1 MTAAQFV
8 RRSETY
14 ARETSRA
21 YVTFLL
27 PSLIFVPGIVVL
39 TYVLGGVNGAI
50 GIAVL
55 GVAWFIIGWVL
66 LGHGAYWRARALGL
80 LCSACH
86 RPFFAPSRPP
96 DVHGNCRTCGTE
108 LIDAPGR
115 PERAMF
121 SRAEFA
127 RGQASALR
135 FQRRLYGVWFVLL
148 PLTLAIAFPI
158 VLALKVWPRSWGRAD
173 VWFGLV
179 GIGLIGGGGIV
190 AAVLETVRRRRALLE
205 CPDCRR
211 QLVNEYG
218 EAALDAGR
226 CPGCGLLIVDDTE
239 VVKPAPLGA
248 KRTAPASAAELWQRH
263 EELEYRTRFE
273 YAIVLP
279 LAIIG
284 IIVAEVL
291 LWTNRR
297 LSALLYVGMMIG
309 AGAMIAVLLYA
320 NRIWTRRARRLGLTC
335 PVCGE
340 LLVGGPQNVVA
351 RFVAEHGACKFCGAI
366 LWGGAPAIPPSS

>member
-14 ARETSRA
+14 TRETSRA

-27 PSLIFVPGIVVL
+27 PSLIFVPGIGVL
-39 TYVLGGVNGAI
+39 TYVLAGVGGAI
-50 GIAVL
+50 GTAL
-55 GVAWFIIGWVL
+55 FGVAWFIIGSLL

-80 LCSACH
+80 LCPACY
-86 RPFFAPSRPP
+86 RPFLAPSRPP
-96 DVHGNCRTCGTE
+96 DAHGNCRTCGTE
-108 LIDAPGR
+108 LIDAPGK

-127 RGQASALR
+127 RGQARALR
-135 FQRRLYGVWFVLL
+135 FQRRLYGGWMV
-148 PLTLAIAFPI
+148 AIIGVAVAFPLS
-158 VLALKVWPRSWGRAD
+158 LALKLWPRSLGNPEI
-173 VWFGLV
+173 WFGVATIGLV
-179 GIGLIGGGGIV
+179 GAGGIV
-190 AAVLETVRRRRALLE
+190 ASILEATRRRHALLE
-205 CPDCRR
+205 CPDCRT

-218 EAALDAGR
+218 EAALAAGR
-226 CPGCGLLIVDDTE
+226 CSQCGLLIVDDTE

-248 KRTAPASAAELWQRH
+248 KRTPPASAAELWQRH
-263 EELEYRTRFE
+263 EELEYGTRFE
-273 YAIVLP
+273 YGIVLP

-284 IIVAEVL
+284 VIVVEVL

-297 LSALLYVGMMIG
+297 LSASLYVGMMIG
-309 AGAMIAVLLYA
+309 AGGMIAILLYA
-320 NRIWTRRARRLGLTC
+320 NRIWTRRARRLGLSC

-366 LWGGAPAIPPSS
+366 LWT

>member
-14 ARETSRA
+14 TRETSRA

-27 PSLIFVPGIVVL
+27 PSLIFVPGIGVL
-39 TYVLGGVNGAI
+39 TYVLAGVSGAI
-50 GIAVL
+50 GTAVF
-55 GVAWFIIGWVL
+55 GVAWFMIGWVL

-80 LCSACH
+80 LCPDCH
-86 RPFFAPSRPP
+86 RPFSSPSRPP

-108 LIDAPGR
+108 LIDAPGA

-121 SRAEFA
+121 SRHEFA
-127 RGQASALR
+127 RGQARALR
-135 FQRRLYGVWFVLL
+135 FQRGLYGGWMVLIIG
-148 PLTLAIAFPI
+148 LAVAFPLA
-158 VLALKVWPRSWGRAD
+158 LALKLWPRSFGNPEI
-173 VWFGLV
+173 WFGLATLGLV
-179 GIGLIGGGGIV
+179 GVGGIV
-190 AAVLETVRRRRALLE
+190 VSILETTRRRRALLE
-205 CPDCRR
+205 CPDCRT

-218 EAALDAGR
+218 EAALADGR

-248 KRTAPASAAELWQRH
+248 KRTAPASAQELWQRH
-263 EELEYRTRFE
+263 EELEYGTRFE
-273 YAIVLP
+273 YSIVLP
-279 LAIIG
+279 LAITG

-297 LSALLYVGMMIG
+297 LSVSLYVGMLIG
-309 AGAMIAVLLYA
+309 TGAMVAILLYA

-366 LWGGAPAIPPSS
+366 LWGAAPAVPPSH